1 MSVPMEREDRIAALA
16 AELGRLGRRLDD
28 MGTELIS
35 LSTGGATSEGTA
47 PPVQQPA
54 PAPPEPGRPA
64 YPNAAHPGPAGPD
77 AEADAGHPGAAYP
90 GAGYPGAGYPDARYS
105 GAAYPGAGYPG
116 IAYAGAAYAG
126 AGHLREAHPDAA
138 YPGPARPDPADA
150 GAGRPGATYPSIAHP
165 GQWPPGYAQPGR
177 PAPSTY
183 PSYPGR
189 YPVAH
194 PGPARGPGPLRTW
207 LSSLSGARLLAWT
220 GAGVTLLGVVL
231 LLALAASRGWF
242 SPAGRVIAGAV
253 LGVALVGVAV
263 RLHRRESA
271 RTGALA
277 LAGTGIATLYLVV
290 AASTALYG
298 FLPAVAGLLLAL
310 LVAGGGLAL
319 ADRWGSQLLAGGA
332 VGGAAVLAP
341 VVTGGFVPLLVG
353 LVLALQVAALP
364 VVLRRQWPWL
374 AAVAAAGPV
383 LFGSLTALVS
393 SSGADRPWTVAA
405 VAAVLVVGLVGAVVA
420 ARVVPVG
427 RAAGLLVAAPVPALV
442 ASGAIGGWSGA
453 APAAGAAL
461 LLLLLAAW
469 TRLDRVLR
477 IAALAAGSVALFH
490 ATAVALDGAAETAVL
505 LGQALVLVVVAAALR
520 SRVPLVIGGAYGV
533 VGVLAALATQV
544 PPVALAT
551 FPAAPFLVGG
561 RPQTSA
567 LVAGIG
573 VSALVLAFA
582 VAVMVSAAR
591 VGVLTADRRT
601 AQLWVPAGLV
611 ALYGAAGLVL
621 TVALLVSP
629 DRTGF
634 VAGHAVVSVSWT
646 IVALVLL
653 ARGISRPALR
663 VSGLVLVAAAVAKLI
678 LFDLVALDG
687 IARVAAFLGAGLVL
701 LAAGTRYARLV
712 AEAET
717 EDGGGPAAGPAGA
730 RGPVQ
735 GPPPPGPGR

>member
-1 MSVPMEREDRIAALA
+1 MEREDRIAALA

-28 MGTELIS
+28 MGTELLS
-35 LSTGGATSEGTA
+35 LGAGGARAAEA
-47 PPVQQPA
+47 A
-54 PAPPEPGRPA
+54 PASGSAGAVAPGASPL
-64 YPNAAHPGPAGPD
+64 PGPAASAPVQPPPGPSGAAYPD
-77 AEADAGHPGAAYP
+77 HPASPGAAFPQPARPGAPDTGAGHPGGPYAGAGHPGAAY
-90 GAGYPGAGYPDARYS
+90 
-105 GAAYPGAGYPG
+105 GAAYPGA
-116 IAYAGAAYAG
+116 AY
-126 AGHLREAHPDAA
+126 
-138 YPGPARPDPADA
+138 
-150 GAGRPGATYPSIAHP
+150 P
-165 GQWPPGYAQPGR
+165 GQWPAGYAQPTGS
-177 PAPSTY
+177 APSTY
-183 PSYPGR
+183 LSYPAR
-189 YPVAH
+189 YPVA
-194 PGPARGPGPLRTW
+194 PPAPAADRGPGPLRTW

-253 LGVALVGVAV
+253 LGVALVGLAV
-263 RLHRRESA
+263 RLHGRESA

-310 LVAGGGLAL
+310 LVAGGGLAP
-319 ADRWGSQLLAGGA
+319 ADRWDSQLLAGGA

-341 VVTGGFVPLLVG
+341 VVTAGFVPLLVG

-393 SSGADRPWTVAA
+393 SGADRPWTIAA
-405 VAAVLVVGLVGAVVA
+405 VAAVLVVGLVSAVPA
-420 ARVVPVG
+420 ARALPIG
-427 RAAGLLVAAPVPALV
+427 RAAGLLVTAAVPALV
-442 ASGAIGGWSGA
+442 VSAAIGGWSGA

-469 TRLDRVLR
+469 PRLDRVLR
-477 IAALAAGSVALFH
+477 ISALAAGSVALFQ
-490 ATAVALDGAAETAVL
+490 ATVVALDGAAETAVL
-505 LGQALVLVVVAAALR
+505 LGQALVLVVVAGVLR
-520 SRVPLVIGGAYGV
+520 SRVPLIIGGAYGV
-533 VGVLAALATQV
+533 VGVLAALAIQM
-544 PPVALAT
+544 PPVALAM
-551 FPAAPFLVGG
+551 FPASPFVVGG
-561 RPQTSA
+561 QPQMPA

-582 VAVMVSAAR
+582 VSVMVSAAR
-591 VGVLTADRRT
+591 VGVLTADLRT

-611 ALYGAAGLVL
+611 ALYGGAGLVL

-663 VSGLVLVAAAVAKLI
+663 IAGLVLVAAAVAKLI

-712 AEAET
+712 AEAEAV
-717 EDGGGPAAGPAGA
+717 DGGAPAVGPAGTA
-730 RGPVQ
+730 GPVQ
-735 GPPPPGPGR
+735 GPPPGPVGADDTRQAPPAPEGPGRSEG